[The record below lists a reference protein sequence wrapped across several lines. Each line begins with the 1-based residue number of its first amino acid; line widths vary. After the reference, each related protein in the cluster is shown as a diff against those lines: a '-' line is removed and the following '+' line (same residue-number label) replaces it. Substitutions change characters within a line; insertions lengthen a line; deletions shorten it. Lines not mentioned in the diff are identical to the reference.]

1 MFVNLVTGG
10 EALKNTIIKIVI
22 IVVMIGMG
30 TYLYQSYAAKT
41 QLEEDTISY
50 LENEGYNREAET
62 AEITIVNMGQE
73 QAKYAAVVTFED
85 EPEID
90 YFYTYREGTEELYQ
104 INKVTEE

>member
-1 MFVNLVTGG
+1 M
-10 EALKNTIIKIVI
+10 KKTIIGMV
-22 IVVMIGMG
+22 IVVCVIGMG

-73 QAKYAAVVTFED
+73 QTKYAAVVTFED

-90 YFYTYREGTEELYQ
+90 CFYTYREGTEELYQ
-104 INKVTEE
+104 IDKVTEE